1 MDPPNEKLSL
11 PMITEIVLFGEE
23 IVDDSDEGLTQ
34 IPSSAFDATV
44 AFRGTD
50 SNQENPSFPLSNLF
64 DGDFNTMWF
73 PKDPVSEGYYNL
85 KPFIQIAFKNG
96 KEYRIDKVRIY
107 GRIDEGKVNAQ
118 FPENI
123 KIATSSDGTAYTD
136 ITVMENIN
144 IGDRPSINFTYT
156 DIVTKYLGIEVSEGW
171 MDPPNE
177 KVSLPMITE
186 IVLFGEEVE
195 VVDNNNL
202 NNPAAEENLDKNYV
216 TDSKNNNIT
225 VIGKIEEFWGKLFNN

>member
-1 MDPPNEKLSL
+1 
-11 PMITEIVLFGEE
+11 
-23 IVDDSDEGLTQ
+23 
-34 IPSSAFDATV
+34 
-44 AFRGTD
+44 
-50 SNQENPSFPLSNLF
+50 
-64 DGDFNTMWF
+64 
-73 PKDPVSEGYYNL
+73 
-85 KPFIQIAFKNG
+85 
-96 KEYRIDKVRIY
+96 
-107 GRIDEGKVNAQ
+107 
-118 FPENI
+118 
-123 KIATSSDGTAYTD
+123 
-136 ITVMENIN
+136 
-144 IGDRPSINFTYT
+144 
-156 DIVTKYLGIEVSEGW
+156 